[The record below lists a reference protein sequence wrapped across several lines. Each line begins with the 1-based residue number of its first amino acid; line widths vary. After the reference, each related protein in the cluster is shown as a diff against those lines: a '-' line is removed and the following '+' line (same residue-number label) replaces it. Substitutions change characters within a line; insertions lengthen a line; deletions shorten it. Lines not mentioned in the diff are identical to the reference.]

1 MLNHSSGLP
10 AIPVGD
16 ALTFLP
22 SIGQSSVPC
31 DPLGFEVVC
40 LPGLYVLQAWFI
52 S

>member
-16 ALTFLP
+16 ALTFIP
-22 SIGQSSVPC
+22 SIGQSSVPR
-31 DPLGFEVVC
+31 LGFDVVC